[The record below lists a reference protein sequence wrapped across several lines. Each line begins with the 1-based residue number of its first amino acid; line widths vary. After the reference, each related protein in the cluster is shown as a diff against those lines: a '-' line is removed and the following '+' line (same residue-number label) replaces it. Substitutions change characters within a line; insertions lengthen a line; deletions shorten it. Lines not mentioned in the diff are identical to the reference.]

1 MQIHA
6 IQPFTVTLIA
16 VNISGSP
23 EWLAPVNLFSQTHHT
38 YS

>member
-6 IQPFTVTLIA
+6 MQTLTVTGSSDS
-16 VNISGSP
+16 ISGSP
-23 EWLAPVNLFSQTHHT
+23 EWLAPVNLFSQTHHP